1 MNDDLSSTTA
11 YTKEERMFA
20 VLCHLS
26 TFITVF
32 ALANIIVP
40 LVVWILKR
48 DSSEFVRDQGKEVL
62 NWQVSCLIYYAIS
75 GVLVLAFIGIPLLIL
90 VAVFHMV
97 MSIIG
102 AIKAWDGVAY
112 RYPLTIRLI

>member
-1 MNDDLSSTTA
+1 MNEDLPATTT
-11 YTKEERMFA
+11 YTKEERLFA

-26 TFITVF
+26 TFITLF
-32 ALANIIVP
+32 FLADIIVP
-40 LVVWILKR
+40 LAIWIVKR

-62 NWQVSCLIYYAIS
+62 NWQISCLIYFAIS
-75 GVLVLAFIGIPLLIL
+75 GVLVLVFIGIPLLIL

-97 MSIIG
+97 MSIVG

-112 RYPLTIRLI
+112 RYPLTIRML

>member
-1 MNDDLSSTTA
+1 MNDELNAATA
-11 YTKEERMFA
+11 YTKEERLFA

-26 TFITVF
+26 TFITLF
-32 ALANIIVP
+32 FLANLIVP
-40 LVVWILKR
+40 LVIWILKR

-62 NWQVSCLIYYAIS
+62 NWQISCMIYFAVS

-97 MSIIG
+97 MSIVG

-112 RYPLTIRLI
+112 RYPLTIRLL